1 MESRA
6 SDLKEMRWSPSCLS
20 NGLQPRLKLT
30 EQDKLAG
37 EALLSEFGTK
47 FMPNTY
53 GSYEKIKESAAEL
66 QQIFNEEFPVPN
78 RITNTS
84 PQWRAFNK
92 VLEKFVKAR
101 AEYFQCHDELCHY
114 WTSYRLG
121 VLTAEDLTTL
131 DGQPLAVQLLP
142 EKNVGQFN
150 VRLRVPKKLTEKE
163 AAFAAKYA
171 PETFAINQTLE
182 REFEQLDALL
192 TEVGTQRRL
201 MDAARFDRA
210 VYSAGFKLKEL
221 CNELVAIRQDI
232 RTWYA
237 DHRIAEK
244 SSEEIAKLDQARAK
258 ELKAFVDSL
267 PTSIKDRTLG
277 PVISARDMVRLPD
290 GLWMM
295 RTEVTQMQW
304 MIVMGNNPSKD
315 KTSADR
321 PVENVGHN
329 ECEHFISKL
338 NGRDGTNY
346 RLPSCSEWKYACLAG
361 GKGEWGLLRN
371 GEEMKSSDR
380 KILPVAMLQ
389 PNAWGL
395 YDMHGNVGEMCKL
408 RRHVHG
414 LGEEG
419 WTTLN
424 SAGAERGIRA
434 DGAWWGGFRLCKGR

>member
-1 MESRA
+1 M
-6 SDLKEMRWSPSCLS
+6 MNCVTT
-20 NGLQPRLKLT
+20 G
-30 EQDKLAG
+30 
-37 EALLSEFGTK
+37 
-47 FMPNTY
+47 
-53 GSYEKIKESAAEL
+53 
-66 QQIFNEEFPVPN
+66 
-78 RITNTS
+78 
-84 PQWRAFNK
+84 
-92 VLEKFVKAR
+92 
-101 AEYFQCHDELCHY
+101 
-114 WTSYRLG
+114 
-121 VLTAEDLTTL
+121 LTAEDLATL
-131 DGQPLAVQLLP
+131 DGQPPDVQLLP

-150 VRLRVPKKLTEKE
+150 CRWRVPKKLTEKE

-192 TEVGTQRRL
+192 TEVGTQLRL

-210 VYSAGFKLKEL
+210 VYSACFKMKEL
-221 CNELVAIRQDI
+221 GNELIAIRQDI
-232 RTWYA
+232 LTWYA

-277 PVISARDMVRLPD
+277 PVISARDMVKLPD

-304 MIVMGNNPSKD
+304 MIVMGNNPSND
-315 KTSADR
+315 KTFADR
-321 PVENVGHN
+321 PVEDVSPN

-361 GKGEWGLLRN
+361 GKGGWGLLRN
-371 GEEMKSSDR
+371 GEEMESPDK

-395 YDMHGNVGEMCKL
+395 YDMHGNVGEMCKKSDAYG
-408 RRHVHG
+408 HVHG
-414 LGEEG
+414 MELGLFG
-419 WTTLN
+419 SIQF
-424 SAGAERGIRA
+424 SADSECNMSGSGGDRRV
-434 DGAWWGGFRLCKGR
+434 GFRLCKGR